1 MAPIAEDTAGPNEEN
16 TWQGEL
22 DTFLQRE
29 RAGSAEFTSLTD
41 SGSSRFVSSSKLLTG
56 ISARHAHRASD
67 REDPTE
73 PPQWPDQSES
83 FITILFRALGLQSFR
98 SAFLH
103 KNEAPKIPLRKSR
116 TAALL
121 RGTVHLAPVL
131 VTISVIVLNS
141 AGYYVGGN
149 ASWLPSLQFL
159 AKLQEILMQAS
170 IATVV
175 FAYIRHELISH
186 DMPFGALF
194 SAVQVTTLSYLWSLE
209 LWGSLT
215 SPHLRGRRKIVF
227 LTFVP
232 LSILLAACVGP
243 SLAIAL
249 IPRHVDFPAGRT
261 SLWLNISQNEMFPA
275 YLTVSNVPP
284 NCASST
290 TLSLVGNDCPSSEW
304 PTLAAMLSPLDY
316 GYTFT
321 GLQTPVAER
330 ELWLDISSEQT
341 VNSVFVTTPQAAVAE
356 ALANVGYLW
365 DAAVADYP
373 YTGDNPSRFKSSD
386 NVIHVVDAFQPY
398 VITRCLQNKVGSDP
412 LEFPTRQSSWS
423 SQEGHWTTAN
433 HPVPPNLS
441 AMNSSYRIRWLELP
455 PAHFPNVS
463 LGAIVQPPRT
473 LDALAD
479 PRPVACSIYAGWAA
493 TRINLT
499 ESSEYIQSWVPPGTN
514 AFRWPIDW
522 VSITSEWAA
531 SLTPPLSDQN
541 TTVDAAFYSI
551 LNENLDTNQENSS
564 QPAYIHE
571 AVIASLVAN
580 GMARNGFD
588 SGILDNPES
597 DLPTSL
603 PDQINRQWLLGSD
616 TNIFDLDPTD
626 PAAVYQFSITS
637 AVSGLAYT
645 TDGIPIKL
653 AFAVLPLYCIYALS
667 HLLYAAITGISSGS
681 WESIAEI
688 TALALA
694 STIPDKMRKK
704 LRNMI
709 AGIATADL
717 FREPVRISAFPD
729 GHLELVF
736 DSNGRKNE
744 RLARIEVNRIY

>member
-1 MAPIAEDTAGPNEEN
+1 MASIAEDTAGPNEEN

-22 DTFLQRE
+22 DTFLQGE
-29 RAGSAEFTSLTD
+29 RAGPAEFISLTD
-41 SGSSRFVSSSKLLTG
+41 SGNSRFDSSSKLLTG
-56 ISARHAHRASD
+56 TSVHHDHSTSD
-67 REDPTE
+67 REDPTKTPQ
-73 PPQWPDQSES
+73 PPGQSES
-83 FITILFRALGLQSFR
+83 LITILFRTLGLQSLRF
-98 SAFLH
+98 AFLH
-103 KNEAPKIPLRKSR
+103 KNEAPKIALRKSR
-116 TAALL
+116 AVALL
-121 RGTVHLAPVL
+121 RGTVHLIPV
-131 VTISVIVLNS
+131 SVAITVMVLNS
-141 AGYYVGGN
+141 VGVYVGGH

-175 FAYIRHELISH
+175 FAYVRHELISH
-186 DMPFGALF
+186 DMPFGAVF
-194 SAVQVTTLSYLWSLE
+194 SGLQVTTLSYLWSLE
-209 LWGSLT
+209 FWGSFT

-232 LSILLAACVGP
+232 LSILLATVVGP

-261 SLWLNISQNEMFPA
+261 WIWLNITQNEMFPA

-284 NCASST
+284 NCASSS

-304 PTLAAMLSPLDY
+304 PTLAAMLSPLNY

-341 VNSVFVTTPQAAVAE
+341 VNSVYVTTPQAAVAE
-356 ALANVGYLW
+356 ALQNVGYLW

-386 NVIHVVDAFQPY
+386 NVILTVDAVQPY

-412 LEFPTRQSSWS
+412 LEFPARQPLWS

-433 HPVPPNLS
+433 YSIPPNLS
-441 AMNSSYRIRWLELP
+441 AMNLSYRIRWLELP
-455 PAHFPNVS
+455 PAHFPNAS
-463 LGAIVQPPRT
+463 IGAIIQPPRT
-473 LDALAD
+473 LNALAD
-479 PRPVACSIYAGWAA
+479 PRPVACSIYAGWAP

-499 ESSEYIQSWVPPGTN
+499 QSSEYIQSWVPPGTN

-551 LNENLDTNQENSS
+551 LNENLDTDQENSS

-571 AVIASLVAN
+571 AVVASLVAN

-597 DLPTSL
+597 DLPNSL
-603 PDQINRQWLLGSD
+603 PDQTNRQWLSGSN
-616 TNIFDLDPTD
+616 TNIFAIDPPD
-626 PAAVYQFSITS
+626 PGAVYPLSIVS
-637 AVSGLAYT
+637 VVSGLAYT
-645 TDGIPIKL
+645 TDGVPIKL

-667 HLLYAAITGISSGS
+667 HLLYAAINGISSGS

-688 TALALA
+688 TTLALA
-694 STIPDKMRKK
+694 STIPDKIRNK
-704 LRNMI
+704 LRNAI
-709 AGIATADL
+709 AGVATADL
-717 FREPVRISAFPD
+717 FREPVRIATFPD
-729 GHLELVF
+729 GHLELAF
-736 DSNGRKNE
+736 DGNGKKNE
-744 RLARIEVNRIY
+744 RVGRIEVNRVY

>member
-1 MAPIAEDTAGPNEEN
+1 MASIAEDTVGPNEEN

-22 DTFLQRE
+22 DTFLQGE
-29 RAGSAEFTSLTD
+29 RAGPAECISLTESGNSRFTS
-41 SGSSRFVSSSKLLTG
+41 SSRLLTG
-56 ISARHAHRASD
+56 TSVRHAHNASD

-73 PPQWPDQSES
+73 PPQWPDQGES
-83 FITILFRALGLQSFR
+83 FITILFRTLGLQSCR

-103 KNEAPKIPLRKSR
+103 KNEAPKIALRKSR
-116 TAALL
+116 AAALL
-121 RGTVHLAPVL
+121 RGTIHLTPVS
-131 VTISVIVLNS
+131 VTITVMALNS
-141 AGYYVGGN
+141 VGLYVGGN
-149 ASWLPSLQFL
+149 VSWLPSLQFL

-175 FAYIRHELISH
+175 FAYIRHELITH

-194 SAVQVTTLSYLWSLE
+194 SAFQITTLNYLWSLE
-209 LWGSLT
+209 FWGSLT

-227 LTFVP
+227 LAFVP
-232 LSILLAACVGP
+232 LSILLAASVGP

-261 SLWLNISQNEMFPA
+261 WLWLNITQNGMFPA
-275 YLTVSNVPP
+275 YLTVNDVPP
-284 NCASST
+284 DCASSS

-304 PTLAAMLSPLDY
+304 PTLAAMVSPLNY
-316 GYTFT
+316 GCTWT

-330 ELWLDISSEQT
+330 ELWLDVSSEQT
-341 VNSVFVTTPQAAVAE
+341 VNSVYVTTPQAAVAE
-356 ALANVGYLW
+356 AFQNVGYLW

-373 YTGDNPSRFKSSD
+373 YTGDNPSRFRSSD
-386 NVIHVVDAFQPY
+386 NVIHTVDAFQPY

-433 HPVPPNLS
+433 HSVPPSLS

-455 PAHFPNVS
+455 PAHFPNAS
-463 LGAIVQPPRT
+463 IGAIIQPPRI

-479 PRPVACSIYAGWAA
+479 PRPVACSIYAGWAP

-499 ESSEYIQSWVPPGTN
+499 QSSEYIQSWVPPGTN

-571 AVIASLVAN
+571 AVLASLVAN

-597 DLPTSL
+597 DLPSSL
-603 PDQINRQWLLGSD
+603 PDETNRQWLSGSNN
-616 TNIFDLDPTD
+616 NIFAIEPTD
-626 PAAVYQFSITS
+626 PGAVYPLSITS
-637 AVSGLAYT
+637 VVSGLAYT
-645 TDGIPIKL
+645 TEGIPIKL

-667 HLLYAAITGISSGS
+667 HLLYAAISGISSSS

-688 TALALA
+688 TTLALA
-694 STIPDKMRKK
+694 STIPDKMRNK
-704 LRNMI
+704 LRNTI
-709 AGIATADL
+709 AGIATAAL

-736 DSNGRKNE
+736 DSNGRKNK
-744 RLARIEVNRIY
+744 RVGRIEVNRVY